1 MVTVNV
7 SREGRSRE
15 RYSYVVSSVPRGVS
29 LAVLP
34 QTLPAPC
41 EGAAARAPAGFDK
54 PSAAKPARALEE
66 QLAFVP
72 HLSGPGKPSARGR
85 AAAGRSHTPHC
96 QSQLLPWVVTC
107 PGWVI
112 VSPAIKR
119 SSFLFPL
126 LLLKCR

>member
-29 LAVLP
+29 PAVLP

-54 PSAAKPARALEE
+54 PSAAKTARALEE

-72 HLSGPGKPSARGR
+72 HLSGSGKPSARGR
-85 AAAGRSHTPHC
+85 AAAGRSLTH
-96 QSQLLPWVVTC
+96 LAA
-107 PGWVI
+107 
-112 VSPAIKR
+112 SP
-119 SSFLFPL
+119 SSCRGLSLVLAGSLFL
-126 LLLKCR
+126 LL